1 MGQIL
6 LAGEEPHERPAF
18 LSDVVANRS
27 AQRRVSG
34 LERVEHRT
42 LGGLTLDLELH
53 LAVDLRQRPQM
64 GREHDSDHGSVWT
77 STDST
82 AGRLRTM
89 GAQLSPASAEPY
101 TWPPVVPKKIP
112 QDPRGRR
119 ARRAR
124 ET

>member
-27 AQRRVSG
+27 AQRRIAG

-53 LAVDLRQRPQM
+53 LAVDLRHRRVPI
-64 GREHDSDHGSVWT
+64 D
-77 STDST
+77 
-82 AGRLRTM
+82 L
-89 GAQLSPASAEPY
+89 PEP
-101 TWPPVVPKKIP
+101 
-112 QDPRGRR
+112 
-119 ARRAR
+119 
-124 ET
+124 